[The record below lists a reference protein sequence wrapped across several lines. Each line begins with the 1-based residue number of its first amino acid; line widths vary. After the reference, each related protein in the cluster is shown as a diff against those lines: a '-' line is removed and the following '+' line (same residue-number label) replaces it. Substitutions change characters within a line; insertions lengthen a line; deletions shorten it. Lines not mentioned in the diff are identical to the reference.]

1 MNKRIFPV
9 MILATALAMASAR
22 AARAS
27 DDPDDVS
34 TPRSTTEGYVGF
46 LLPYQ
51 HLGGDLNGT
60 RAYANDDGTAIV
72 PDLDSALG
80 AGLVLGL
87 KNNRPNGR
95 AFAIEGSVQGSR
107 HRYRMS
113 GGGPTG
119 NADFGLISGDFKFFP
134 TTGGAAEPWL
144 QVGLCL
150 ASLDVHDGFLSPD
163 GGRKDATYAGSGINL
178 GAGLLMY
185 ASPRVAFHV
194 AAIYRA
200 ISFNEVDY
208 GRRAKLKDDLR
219 APTVSLEFGAT
230 FRFTRH

>member
-1 MNKRIFPV
+1 MSRPIIPV
-9 MILATALAMASAR
+9 MMMAAALAVASAR
-22 AARAS
+22 AASAS
-27 DDPDDVS
+27 EDPIDVS
-34 TPRSTTEGYVGF
+34 IPRPTTEGYVGF

-51 HLGGDLNGT
+51 RLGGDLDGT
-60 RAYANDDGTAIV
+60 GAYANDDGTAIV

-80 AGLVLGL
+80 AGLVIGL
-87 KNNRPNGR
+87 KNNRPSGR
-95 AFAIEGSVQGSR
+95 AFAIEGSIQGSR
-107 HRYRMS
+107 HRYRTS

-134 TTGGAAEPWL
+134 TAGGAAEPWL
-144 QVGLCL
+144 QIGLCA
-150 ASLDVHDGFLSPD
+150 ASLDVRDGFFAAG
-163 GGRKDATYAGSGINL
+163 GGRKDATFSGSGINL

-200 ISFNEVDY
+200 IGFNEVDY
-208 GRRAKLKDDLR
+208 GRRARLKDDLR

-230 FRFTRH
+230 FRFARH